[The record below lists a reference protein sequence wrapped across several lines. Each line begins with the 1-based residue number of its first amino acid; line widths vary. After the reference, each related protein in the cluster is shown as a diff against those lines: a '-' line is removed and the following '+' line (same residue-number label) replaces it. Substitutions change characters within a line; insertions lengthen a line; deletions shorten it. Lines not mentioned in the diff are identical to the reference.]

1 MVDDIDPNI
10 CTHIIYSFVL
20 LDPTNY
26 IITLS
31 DEGLDIDKNNI
42 DNFIDLKLKNPNVKL
57 LVALGGWTDSRFD
70 KYSTL
75 LADSSKRATFVTHA
89 VEFLNQYGFDGLD
102 LDYEYPG
109 YDSIPTDKAG
119 FTALVQELKAAF
131 QPYGWEL
138 TAAVSAVK
146 STIDNGYEV
155 PELSEALD
163 AIHLMTYDF
172 HGSSWELQVNHHSPL
187 YGEAGDDLT
196 TDVA

>member
-10 CTHIIYSFVL
+10 CTHIIYSFVV

-26 IITLS
+26 IIMLS
-31 DEGLDIDKNNI
+31 DGGLDIDKNNI
-42 DNFIDLKLKNPNVKL
+42 KNFINLKLRNPNLKL
-57 LVALGGWTDSRFD
+57 LVALGGWTDSRFS
-70 KYSTL
+70 KYSEL
-75 LADSSKRATFVTHA
+75 LADPSKRTTFVNNA
-89 VEFLNQYGFDGLD
+89 VEFLKTHGFDGLD

-109 YDSIPTDKAG
+109 YDGVSTDKAG
-119 FTALVQELKAAF
+119 FTAFVQELKEAF

-146 STIDNGYEV
+146 STIDNAYEV

-187 YGEAGDDLT
+187 YGDAGDDLT

>member
-1 MVDDIDPNI
+1 M
-10 CTHIIYSFVL
+10 
-20 LDPTNY
+20 
-26 IITLS
+26 LS
-31 DEGLDIDKNNI
+31 DGGLDIDKNNI
-42 DNFIDLKLKNPNVKL
+42 KNFINLKLRNPNLKL
-57 LVALGGWTDSRFD
+57 LVALGGWTDSRFS
-70 KYSTL
+70 KYSEL
-75 LADSSKRATFVTHA
+75 LADPSKRTTFVNNA
-89 VEFLNQYGFDGLD
+89 VEFLKTHGFDGLD

-109 YDSIPTDKAG
+109 YDGVSTDKAG
-119 FTALVQELKAAF
+119 FTAFVQELKEAF

-146 STIDNGYEV
+146 STIDKAYEV

-187 YGEAGDDLT
+187 YGDAGDDLT